1 MTSKNIL
8 IGVTGGI
15 AAYKVAYLVRG
26 LVKNGHNVKVIMTRE
41 ATEFITPLTLSVL
54 SKNRVYTELS
64 EPDHTWNSH
73 VELGL
78 WADVFV
84 IAPSTANTLA
94 KMACGIADNLL
105 LTTYLSARCPIV
117 VAPAM
122 DLDMWEHYTTQ
133 DNLQKLEEN
142 GVHIVPV
149 EVGEL
154 ASGLVGKGR
163 MAEPQTIIGFLQKIL
178 QPKNDLQG
186 KKVLIT
192 AGPTVEEIDP
202 VRFISNRST
211 GKMGIALARECL
223 SRGADV
229 HLVLGPVKLSPPEKA
244 KVYNVTSAQSMAEAV
259 FELKDKVDI
268 FIFAAAVADY
278 TPENVSSTKIK
289 KSDADLSISL
299 KRTVD
304 IAQSIGEEKKKD
316 QITVGFALET
326 DSELDNAMSKLKRKN
341 FDFIVL
347 NSLRDKGAG
356 FAVDTNKVT
365 IISAKDNNVKK
376 FELKSKGSVAID
388 IIDSIVSV
396 L

>member
-1 MTSKNIL
+1 MASKNIL

-26 LVKNGHNVKVIMTRE
+26 LVKNGHNVKVIMTKE

-54 SKNRVYTELS
+54 SKNRVYTEFS

-73 VELGL
+73 VDLGL

-84 IAPSTANTLA
+84 IAPATANTLA
-94 KMACGIADNLL
+94 KMSYGIADNLL
-105 LTTYLSARCPIV
+105 LTTYLSARCPVV

-122 DLDMWEHYTTQ
+122 DLDMWEHHTTQ
-133 DNLQKLEEN
+133 DNLKKLEAN
-142 GVHIVPV
+142 DVKVVPV
-149 EVGEL
+149 EAGEL

-163 MAEPQTIIGFLQKIL
+163 MAEPQTIIDFLQKIL

-186 KKVLIT
+186 KNVLIT
-192 AGPTVEEIDP
+192 AGPTVEDIDP

-211 GKMGIALARECL
+211 GKMGIALANECIA
-223 SRGADV
+223 RGANV
-229 HLVLGPVKLSPPEKA
+229 YLILGPVKLSPPEKA
-244 KVYNVTSAQSMAEAV
+244 KVYNVTSAQSMSDAV
-259 FELKDKVDI
+259 FELKDKIDI

-278 TPENVSSTKIK
+278 TPEKVSPTKIK
-289 KSDADLSISL
+289 KSDADLNINL

-304 IAQSIGEEKKKD
+304 IAKSIGKEKRED

-326 DSELDNAMSKLKRKN
+326 DAELDNAMSKLKRKN
-341 FDFIVL
+341 FDLIVL

-376 FELKSKGSVAID
+376 FELKSKESVSVD
-388 IIDSIVSV
+388 IIDSVVSV

>member
-1 MTSKNIL
+1 MAGKNVL

-15 AAYKVAYLVRG
+15 AAYKIAYLVRG
-26 LVKNGHNVKVIMTRE
+26 LVKNGHNVKVIMTKE

-54 SKNRVYTELS
+54 SKNRVYTEFS
-64 EPDHTWNSH
+64 EPDSTWNSH
-73 VELGL
+73 VDLGL

-84 IAPSTANTLA
+84 IAPLTANTLA
-94 KMACGIADNLL
+94 KMSCGIADNLL
-105 LTTYLSARCPIV
+105 LTTYLSARCPVV

-142 GVHIVPV
+142 GVYVVPV
-149 EVGEL
+149 EAGEL

-163 MAEPQTIIGFLQKIL
+163 MAEPQTIIDFLQNIL

-186 KKVLIT
+186 KNVLIT
-192 AGPTVEEIDP
+192 AGPTVENIDP

-211 GKMGIALARECL
+211 GKMGIALADECIA
-223 SRGADV
+223 RGANAY
-229 HLVLGPVKLSPPEKA
+229 LVLGPVSLNPPKNA

-259 FELKDKVDI
+259 FELKDNMDI

-278 TPENVSSTKIK
+278 TPETVSSMKIK

-304 IAQSIGEEKKKD
+304 IAQTIGEAKRKD

-326 DSELDNAMSKLKRKN
+326 NSELDNAMSKLKRKN

-376 FELKSKGSVAID
+376 FELKSKESVAVD
-388 IIDSIVSV
+388 IIDSIVS

>member
-26 LVKNGHNVKVIMTRE
+26 LVKNGHNVRVIMTKE

-54 SKNRVYTELS
+54 SKNKVYTEFS
-64 EPDHTWNSH
+64 EPDYTWNSH
-73 VELGL
+73 VEFGL
-78 WADVFV
+78 WADIFV
-84 IAPSTANTLA
+84 IAPLTANTLA

-105 LTTYLSARCPIV
+105 LTTYLSARCPV
-117 VAPAM
+117 VVVPAM

-133 DNLQKLEEN
+133 NNLQKLEDS
-142 GVHIVPV
+142 GAQVIPV
-149 EVGEL
+149 ESGEL

-163 MAEPQTIIGFLQKIL
+163 MAEPQTIIDFLQKISE
-178 QPKNDLQG
+178 PKNDLKG
-186 KKVLIT
+186 KNILIT
-192 AGPTVEEIDP
+192 AGPTVEDIDP

-211 GKMGIALARECL
+211 GKMGIALANECL
-223 SRGADV
+223 SRGANV
-229 HLVLGPVKLSPPEKA
+229 YLVLGPVRLKPPEKA
-244 KVYNVTSAQSMAEAV
+244 NVYNVTSAQSMADVV
-259 FELKDKVDI
+259 FGLKDKIDI

-278 TPENVSSTKIK
+278 TPEKVASTKIK
-289 KSDADLSISL
+289 KIDANLSISL
-299 KRTVD
+299 RRTVD
-304 IAQSIGEEKKKD
+304 IAKSVGEEKKKD

-356 FAVDTNKVT
+356 FAVDTNKIT

-376 FELKSKGSVAID
+376 FELKSKESVSVD
-388 IIDSIVSV
+388 IVDSIVSV